1 MDSRRLVVSSAAS
14 CLLSWRLAVFI
25 FLAFYS
31 GLLGEAAP
39 LACWLLCEGVEH
51 VLVGIRASRARRVDH
66 NAGVGLEQ
74 GCRLLL
80 SRGAMAG
87 RRRWSRAEASAEAC
101 RGEPC
106 RGGGCDDAAGDG

>member
-39 LACWLLCEGVEH
+39 LACWLLVRGC
-51 VLVGIRASRARRVDH
+51 RARFG
-66 NAGVGLEQ
+66 GVSVRPVRLASQ
-74 GCRLLL
+74 G
-80 SRGAMAG
+80 
-87 RRRWSRAEASAEAC
+87 ASL
-101 RGEPC
+101 
-106 RGGGCDDAAGDG
+106 